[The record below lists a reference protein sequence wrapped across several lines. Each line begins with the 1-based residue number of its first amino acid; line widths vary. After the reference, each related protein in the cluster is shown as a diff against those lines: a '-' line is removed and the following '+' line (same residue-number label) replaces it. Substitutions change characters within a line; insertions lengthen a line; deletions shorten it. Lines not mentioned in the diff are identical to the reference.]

1 MGGFTPEELAA
12 MRAGKISNYND
23 FVTFRDSVQKNK
35 QQVEEDLKNKGN
47 AVDSQV
53 KQNTVDFI
61 PSTSQSLQTQPP
73 TQEDTAQQ
81 DTTLQ
86 SSNPMDD
93 LFANANKPFKSQIFG
108 GGHTEK
114 SPLVQTKEEYQK
126 SENGLLSTSSIVEE
140 QQKEEYNNSMKD
152 IQQRKKD
159 AINQYL
165 NSTQDKPSGQ
175 EGNYPNDYFGKLED
189 YSKDMQPI
197 LSAVASGNASLND
210 LKALEV
216 YNKQLGLR
224 TELERGKAIGDY
236 QKAVMDELNVAAE
249 ADPKL
254 KQDVINL
261 AKETVKDNGFYK
273 FYKDDEKFDY
283 TDADWYKAGLK
294 TATSQDEVLNKMYNN
309 SLGTDYN
316 PMEDIIGDM
325 QIRVADNQSGIE
337 KAQNLGLQIIDDG
350 LSTACMIGGVA
361 YGLASS
367 GIDLGTNLYQGQ
379 DFIDA
384 LANTGLHIIN
394 NDITQYGVGV
404 IETGSWAFD
413 LEKQRELM
421 REGLNKDAILGGG
434 VGNEALRAMGSWG
447 FTVASIG
454 WGAIATKGVLAATT
468 SLERKALRNGIQA
481 TRKEL
486 GSEVTEAA
494 INDIKKEI
502 RTSWI
507 KKNSIVKSSAIPLL
521 TATPEATMEAG
532 STYLHALDEG
542 TTEIDETIQRQV
554 DDYVNKKA
562 REFYD
567 AQQKNPKENKL
578 IIDPSPDMINQWHQE
593 GEALYTA
600 KYQDAYKRIE
610 SDAKTATAINFFTNM
625 AILTLSQATVQ
636 STYLPKPVQSALKK
650 SKVFGFANN
659 IKPIYIRDAEGK
671 LIKKFTPA
679 QKVYMALRE
688 SGGEAVEEALQTSSQ
703 NINEEVVE
711 GDITDYINKKYAA
724 DGGNVVGQSFGE
736 HFGSA
741 FVAFSNSLSAEET
754 WEAAG
759 AGFLG
764 ATIGGFGITHTGK
777 FMFDFGRTG
786 NYKTRKVRDPQTGE
800 LKVEYVTDSKG
811 NKVEEKAVFKRGVNA
826 DGSKENWLDVAAR
839 MTPWRTGVGTTL
851 YQETLRERTAFKDDA
866 KRVEDFLTAYRTN
879 GNWNGS
885 LLDGL
890 VGTVNAA
897 ADIEAA
903 AETNDIFNMKNASV
917 QQAVETS
924 FVLNDLQNSEGLG
937 KTLADE
943 MLENINMTA
952 NAEEGSE
959 IAQRLVDEYKQS
971 DDFKKK
977 EAAGVKMT
985 DAQIL
990 QELKKSSNYML
1001 DILNQVNETTEM
1013 VEATYG
1019 HFGLDNDTKQA
1030 LVYSHIAVDNM
1041 SKRIDV
1047 LTEEINKLKY
1057 NTTSSAS
1064 SLSDSQKAL
1073 VSKYDGGLK
1082 EAIQRKTTIEKQIKS
1097 LDAKIT
1103 NLNKE
1108 KKKFEKN
1115 PNSKITFSQSA
1126 LDKITSERNKLVAEL
1141 EQFKELEG
1149 LNYESGVLNED
1160 EIMHLPVK
1168 QRAAMLLNG
1177 YEDIYNQTHDASKR
1191 VGKPKTSRL
1200 SQAQQNIV
1208 NALRRK
1214 LLEQDPQAMEKII
1227 DVARLNVSKDRHVKQ
1242 QEQIITEPKTF
1253 KDFVRKA
1260 RMATLESQ
1268 WMKDY
1273 VKLDNIADYNEFK
1286 KQFLPLFNSEEQL
1299 DLLKL
1304 SSIMKK
1310 LHTSSNKNFE
1320 RWMKE
1325 DDKLTQQYEYVMNR
1339 CSAMDALNDDE
1350 RTVFTAML
1358 DWASLHCPDA
1368 FTYSKKGNKIKGFS
1382 FEKLQTALESEYNKG
1397 EANTFIPLVR
1407 GTYGI
1412 KSDVIPENL
1421 ESLTSFFNILKES
1434 YDDKGV
1440 ASPQETSN
1448 KSSRT
1453 AAKPSV
1459 SVTPNSEPV
1468 EETTEGQIEEI
1479 EEVKEKKP
1487 EETNPVNTQAQTTE
1501 NLLLEE
1507 IDEKGTQVVTAPYS
1521 RRIAQSLGEDRT
1533 SYAKEFIPIEVQNNP
1548 ELFDAWLQDYEE
1560 VSLAFSSILTGEG
1573 TKKDAETIKAYDKV
1587 YHYENNNLGR
1597 VARTYGGALLSNNGN
1612 ETFVDKFDVERK
1624 VEELVSPE
1632 EEEAT
1637 TIVNEDTGET
1647 ISVEEQKQNDI
1658 EKAFNLKNVDDSKI
1672 TVEPDAK
1679 LSSAIRIADKTNT
1692 SSIVVQKNKDGEY
1705 EVVKTTEG
1713 VTQNVI
1719 QGLYNTMQ
1727 DNSCVKVIGMQ
1738 EFPTNLFKLVGEYK
1752 ENGQTFRT
1760 YKKLTLQ
1767 EESSAQEEKYGPSIT
1782 NLPAASTQRVATSD
1796 ILDLKQQDE
1805 TKGTT
1810 TFSTVTDFYENNIVP
1825 TLKQVYQKL
1834 QNKQNVEVFFVV
1846 DQELD
1851 NAVSSSM
1858 GNKYDPLKYSGV
1870 VAVIE
1875 VEKGT
1880 GKYQIGGKDYSPIG
1894 IVPTGNARTNAPEGF
1909 YVSQEIRSRA
1919 YDVKHKKLRTN
1930 VLLKGEDKNPLK
1942 SKLLKV
1948 NAKQPKHLD
1957 VNISAKQF
1965 AERTWKNNADEEFL
1979 SRLVF
1984 DPKRKGTKWY
1994 VKPAELS
2001 AMSNPNHDIFIPY
2014 ARDFKINGVI
2024 IGSTNSNNEQ
2034 YTVLNIFQNPF
2045 NNDVWNDLV
2054 QNNVC
2059 IEKAADQLKKAIIE
2073 LKKEENLNLLRD
2085 LSDPDL
2091 SDEEKKQIKK
2101 TINGNPEIANSLK
2114 YMQNQFS
2121 LPVSFN
2127 IGTTENGVCLVSEK
2141 DRFYMANLE
2150 DLEKLDLSD
2159 AASINQMVYSGL
2171 RQFFVDSEGNEK
2183 LRLPKDATMEVT
2195 NDDGTVIT
2203 QRIPGAGTPFA
2214 YFQVDSKL
2222 LSKYQ
2227 EEKDRKALG
2236 ALKKFYE
2243 QGFFEVSAEDDS
2255 ERMGV
2260 AYFSTPENLSE
2271 ETPKPE
2277 VVVTNKD
2284 NANIDSPLPTD
2295 EATQTPVYDNTADN
2309 AAPESSPVTTLAN
2322 QITEDSKEH
2331 FENKKARGGNH
2342 AILSVTNLLRAQEHS
2357 QTIVRSSETSQN
2369 EEEWSVET
2377 AFGNTIDGAVRN
2389 ILDSNY
2395 EVAINNNKL
2404 QRRKKGQ
2411 RGSAWENFTD
2421 FTPNM
2426 SERALQKL
2434 YTDIVITL
2442 NPFIQKGY
2450 TILSQD
2456 IAVRGTQEIFG
2467 DNTPHYANFS
2477 GELDLLL
2484 LSPEGHSA
2492 IIIDMKT
2499 SKSVSIDNEEYK
2511 QQQKTYAE
2519 CLQKT
2524 YPQLTDISAY
2534 LFGFTTPRISDELT
2548 RQDDSDQLYITKYGK
2563 TEKFKELS
2571 VSTQGLIEIDLQNTS
2586 VDRVMWDK
2594 LTQEQRDE
2602 ILRQE
2607 ADKTSQSNAT
2617 QSSTSETVEY
2627 NLFQETSKH
2636 IKERAER
2643 KAREEK
2649 TETNETEAKSKK
2661 TFERRNYRSKNSP
2674 EENKKNNCAK

>member
-23 FVTFRDSVQKNK
+23 FVTFQDSVQKNK
-35 QQVEEDLKNKGN
+35 QHVEEDLKNKGN
-47 AVDSQV
+47 AIDNQV
-53 KQNTVDFI
+53 KQNTVDSI

-73 TQEDTAQQ
+73 TQEDMAQQ

-86 SSNPMDD
+86 SSNPMND

-126 SENGLLSTSSIVEE
+126 SENGLLSTSSIVKEK
-140 QQKEEYNNSMKD
+140 QKEYMKED

-159 AINQYL
+159 AINLYL
-165 NSTQDKPSGQ
+165 NLTQDKPSGQ
-175 EGNYPNDYFGKLED
+175 EGNYPNDYVGKSED
-189 YSKDMQPI
+189 YSKEMQPI
-197 LSAVASGNASLND
+197 LPAVANDNISFND
-210 LKALEV
+210 LKE
-216 YNKQLGLR
+216 QFELR
-224 TELERGKAIGDY
+224 TELTRRKAIVDY
-236 QKAVMDELNVAAE
+236 HKAVMDELNLDAE
-249 ADPKL
+249 DDPKF

-261 AKETVKDNGFYK
+261 AKETVKDNGVYK

-283 TDADWYKAGLK
+283 TDADWYNAGLK
-294 TATSQDEVLNKMYNN
+294 IATSQDEVLNKMYNN
-309 SLGTDYN
+309 AGTVYN
-316 PMEDIIGDM
+316 PTEDVIADM
-325 QIRVADNQSGIE
+325 RDRVADNQSGIE
-337 KAQNLGLQIIDDG
+337 KAQNLGLQIIGDG
-350 LSTACMIGGVA
+350 WSTACMIGGVA

-404 IETGSWAFD
+404 AETGSWAFD

-421 REGLNKDAILGGG
+421 REGLNKDAILGEGA
-434 VGNEALRAMGSWG
+434 GNDALRSMGSWG

-468 SLERKALRNGIQA
+468 SLERKALRNGIKA

-507 KKNSIVKSSAIPLL
+507 KKNSIVKSSAIPLI

-542 TTEIDETIQRQV
+542 TAKIDETIQRQV
-554 DDYVNKKA
+554 DDYVNKKT

-567 AQQKNPKENKL
+567 TQQKNPKENRL
-578 IIDPSPDMINQWHQE
+578 TIDPSPNMIDEWRQE

-659 IKPIYIRDAEGK
+659 IKPIYIRNAEGK
-671 LIKKFTPA
+671 LIKQFTPA

-688 SGGEAVEEALQTSSQ
+688 AGGESVEEFWQTTSQ
-703 NINEEVVE
+703 NVNEGVVE

-754 WEAAG
+754 WESAG
-759 AGFLG
+759 SAFLG
-764 ATIGGFGITHTGK
+764 TTIGGFGITHTGK
-777 FMFDFGRTG
+777 FMFDLGRTG
-786 NYKTRKVRDPQTGE
+786 NYKTRTVRDPQTGE

-839 MTPWRTGVGTTL
+839 MTPWRTGVGTTF

-866 KRVEDFLTAYRTN
+866 KRVEDFMTAYRTN

-903 AETNDIFNMKNASV
+903 AETNDIFTMKNASV

-924 FVLNDLQNSEGLG
+924 FILNDLQNSNGLG

-1057 NTTSSAS
+1057 NTTRSAS

-1082 EAIQRKTTIEKQIKS
+1082 EAIQRKTNIEKQIKS

-1103 NLNKE
+1103 NLNNE

-1168 QRAAMLLNG
+1168 QRAAMLLSG

-1208 NALRRK
+1208 NDLRRK

-1227 DVARLNVSKDRHVKQ
+1227 DVARLNVSKDKHVKQ
-1242 QEQIITEPKTF
+1242 QEQIITDPKTF

-1310 LHTSSNKNFE
+1310 LHTSRNKNFE
-1320 RWMKE
+1320 RWMEE
-1325 DDKLTQQYEYVMNR
+1325 DEKLTQQYEYVMNR

-1368 FTYSKKGNKIKGFS
+1368 FTYSKKGKKIKGFS

-1397 EANTFIPLVR
+1397 DANTFIPLVR

-1448 KSSRT
+1448 NSSRT

-1468 EETTEGQIEEI
+1468 EETTEGKIEEI

-1487 EETNPVNTQAQTTE
+1487 EETNPQITQEQKQQAQQKFQEYVNATGKQDIEGFRDWVNRQQQSNELFET
-1501 NLLLEE
+1501 NLELANEVYEALGFKDKLKTSLGKELEYKDPYVPASRLKDFKKYQVL
-1507 IDEKGTQVVTAPYS
+1507 DEKGDDIGTVVIEYRGKDRVILHPKLNIVGKGYGKDLYKFVSNKFNVSIEEWNEGAIS
-1521 RRIAQSLGEDRT
+1521 NSSAAKKMWNSLEKEGSAKRIIDEEQGDNFRILRYNEEITPQQKQQAQQLYQSFLDI
-1533 SYAKEFIPIEVQNNP
+1533 Y
-1548 ELFDAWLQDYEE
+1548 LQDFLTTDGYYALEE
-1560 VSLAFSSILTGEG
+1560 V
-1573 TKKDAETIKAYDKV
+1573 
-1587 YHYENNNLGR
+1587 
-1597 VARTYGGALLSNNGN
+1597 
-1612 ETFVDKFDVERK
+1612 
-1624 VEELVSPE
+1624 LV
-1632 EEEAT
+1632 
-1637 TIVNEDTGET
+1637 IN
-1647 ISVEEQKQNDI
+1647 
-1658 EKAFNLKNVDDSKI
+1658 KI
-1672 TVEPDAK
+1672 
-1679 LSSAIRIADKTNT
+1679 I
-1692 SSIVVQKNKDGEY
+1692 
-1705 EVVKTTEG
+1705 
-1713 VTQNVI
+1713 
-1719 QGLYNTMQ
+1719 
-1727 DNSCVKVIGMQ
+1727 
-1738 EFPTNLFKLVGEYK
+1738 
-1752 ENGQTFRT
+1752 
-1760 YKKLTLQ
+1760 
-1767 EESSAQEEKYGPSIT
+1767 
-1782 NLPAASTQRVATSD
+1782 
-1796 ILDLKQQDE
+1796 
-1805 TKGTT
+1805 
-1810 TFSTVTDFYENNIVP
+1810 
-1825 TLKQVYQKL
+1825 
-1834 QNKQNVEVFFVV
+1834 
-1846 DQELD
+1846 
-1851 NAVSSSM
+1851 
-1858 GNKYDPLKYSGV
+1858 
-1870 VAVIE
+1870 
-1875 VEKGT
+1875 
-1880 GKYQIGGKDYSPIG
+1880 
-1894 IVPTGNARTNAPEGF
+1894 
-1909 YVSQEIRSRA
+1909 
-1919 YDVKHKKLRTN
+1919 
-1930 VLLKGEDKNPLK
+1930 
-1942 SKLLKV
+1942 
-1948 NAKQPKHLD
+1948 
-1957 VNISAKQF
+1957 
-1965 AERTWKNNADEEFL
+1965 
-1979 SRLVF
+1979 
-1984 DPKRKGTKWY
+1984 
-1994 VKPAELS
+1994 
-2001 AMSNPNHDIFIPY
+2001 
-2014 ARDFKINGVI
+2014 
-2024 IGSTNSNNEQ
+2024 
-2034 YTVLNIFQNPF
+2034 
-2045 NNDVWNDLV
+2045 
-2054 QNNVC
+2054 
-2059 IEKAADQLKKAIIE
+2059 
-2073 LKKEENLNLLRD
+2073 
-2085 LSDPDL
+2085 
-2091 SDEEKKQIKK
+2091 
-2101 TINGNPEIANSLK
+2101 
-2114 YMQNQFS
+2114 
-2121 LPVSFN
+2121 
-2127 IGTTENGVCLVSEK
+2127 
-2141 DRFYMANLE
+2141 
-2150 DLEKLDLSD
+2150 
-2159 AASINQMVYSGL
+2159 
-2171 RQFFVDSEGNEK
+2171 
-2183 LRLPKDATMEVT
+2183 
-2195 NDDGTVIT
+2195 
-2203 QRIPGAGTPFA
+2203 
-2214 YFQVDSKL
+2214 
-2222 LSKYQ
+2222 
-2227 EEKDRKALG
+2227 DRKC
-2236 ALKKFYE
+2236 
-2243 QGFFEVSAEDDS
+2243 
-2255 ERMGV
+2255 
-2260 AYFSTPENLSE
+2260 N
-2271 ETPKPE
+2271 
-2277 VVVTNKD
+2277 
-2284 NANIDSPLPTD
+2284 
-2295 EATQTPVYDNTADN
+2295 
-2309 AAPESSPVTTLAN
+2309 
-2322 QITEDSKEH
+2322 
-2331 FENKKARGGNH
+2331 
-2342 AILSVTNLLRAQEHS
+2342 
-2357 QTIVRSSETSQN
+2357 
-2369 EEEWSVET
+2369 
-2377 AFGNTIDGAVRN
+2377 
-2389 ILDSNY
+2389 
-2395 EVAINNNKL
+2395 
-2404 QRRKKGQ
+2404 
-2411 RGSAWENFTD
+2411 
-2421 FTPNM
+2421 
-2426 SERALQKL
+2426 
-2434 YTDIVITL
+2434 
-2442 NPFIQKGY
+2442 
-2450 TILSQD
+2450 
-2456 IAVRGTQEIFG
+2456 
-2467 DNTPHYANFS
+2467 
-2477 GELDLLL
+2477 
-2484 LSPEGHSA
+2484 
-2492 IIIDMKT
+2492 
-2499 SKSVSIDNEEYK
+2499 
-2511 QQQKTYAE
+2511 
-2519 CLQKT
+2519 
-2524 YPQLTDISAY
+2524 
-2534 LFGFTTPRISDELT
+2534 
-2548 RQDDSDQLYITKYGK
+2548 
-2563 TEKFKELS
+2563 
-2571 VSTQGLIEIDLQNTS
+2571 
-2586 VDRVMWDK
+2586 
-2594 LTQEQRDE
+2594 
-2602 ILRQE
+2602 
-2607 ADKTSQSNAT
+2607 
-2617 QSSTSETVEY
+2617 
-2627 NLFQETSKH
+2627 
-2636 IKERAER
+2636 
-2643 KAREEK
+2643 
-2649 TETNETEAKSKK
+2649 
-2661 TFERRNYRSKNSP
+2661 
-2674 EENKKNNCAK
+2674 